1 MTALREL
8 AEAAGVSPRWKDFAG
23 QWHEVGHD
31 TLRFVLEALGL
42 PARDQDLAAS
52 MAAATSRASLM
63 PLTTARAGERTPLP
77 VTDGPVEAIL
87 EDGTVWYGVVED
99 GMLSPLHQTGYHR
112 LMAGGAETVLAVAP
126 PSCFSVRDAVP
137 DRRPWALAVQL
148 YSLRRPHDGGIGD
161 FGALCDLAG
170 PAAALGASGMA
181 ISPVHAQFSADP
193 DRFSPYSPSSRL
205 ALNVLHTT
213 LDVPDPALEAGE
225 FVNWPTASRRR
236 LAMLRT
242 RFERATPAEL
252 QALDAFR
259 VLHGD
264 SLETH
269 ARFEA
274 LHAHF
279 FGADDSKWHWRTWPE
294 PFRRPE
300 SSTVQAFVTAH
311 AQEVALHAYMQMLAD
326 QSLAAAHR
334 TARDAGMPMGL
345 IADLAVGADSGGSQ
359 CWGRQSETLLGL
371 TVGAPPDL
379 LSYQGQNWGLAAFS
393 PRGLAQNG
401 FGAFIEMLRTAMR
414 HAGGV
419 RIDHAMGLARLWVVP
434 DGASSRDGAYIHF
447 PLEDMLRLVA
457 LESHRMRAVVLG
469 EDLGTVPEGFA
480 EKLVDANILGM
491 RVLWFVRDHAQNFI
505 PPQYWSHNAAA
516 MTGTHDL
523 ATVAGWWAGRDLE
536 WRHRLDLF
544 GNSENDHRENTARH
558 VDRSALWQAF
568 CDRGVAS
575 GTPPSPS
582 MPDAVL
588 DAAARYVA
596 SSPCSLVIMPL
607 EDALGV
613 LDQPNLPGTMDQ
625 QHPNWQ
631 RRHQG
636 VAAALLDDPVVAAR
650 LKSLNGPMV

>member
-23 QWHEVGHD
+23 QWHDVGD
-31 TLRFVLEALGL
+31 DSLRYVLEALGL

-52 MAAATSRASLM
+52 LAATVGRRTLL
-63 PLTTARAGERTPLP
+63 PLTTTRIGEQTPLP
-77 VTDGPVEAIL
+77 VMDGPAEAVL
-87 EDGTVWYGVVED
+87 EDGTAWHGSVED
-99 GMLSPLHQTGYHR
+99 GMLSPVHQIGYHR
-112 LMAGGAETVLAVAP
+112 LKVGERETILAVAP
-126 PSCFSVRDAVP
+126 RSCFSVRDAVP

-148 YSLRRPHDGGIGD
+148 YSLRRTHDGGIGD
-161 FGALCDLAG
+161 FGGLSDLAG
-170 PAAALGASGMA
+170 PTAALGASAMA

-205 ALNVLHTT
+205 ALNVLHSTM
-213 LDVPDPALEAGE
+213 DVPDAALEAGE

-236 LAMLRT
+236 LAALRA
-242 RFERATPAEL
+242 RFDRATPAEHH
-252 QALDAFR
+252 ALETFR
-259 VLHGD
+259 ALHGD
-264 SLETH
+264 TLEKH

-279 FGADDSKWHWRTWPE
+279 FGTNSGQWHWRTWPE
-294 PFRRPE
+294 AFRRPE
-300 SSTVQAFVTAH
+300 SPAVQAFATEHAH
-311 AQEVALHAYMQMLAD
+311 EVALHAYMQMLAD

-379 LSYQGQNWGLAAFS
+379 LSYHGQNWGLAAFS

-401 FGAFIEMLRTAMR
+401 FGAFLEMLRTAMR

-434 DGASSRDGAYIHF
+434 DGASARDGAYLHF

-469 EDLGTVPEGFA
+469 EDLGTVPEGFT
-480 EKLVDANILGM
+480 EKLVESHILGM
-491 RVLWFVRDHAQNFI
+491 RVLWFARDTAQNFI
-505 PPQYWSHNAAA
+505 PPQYWSANAAA

-523 ATVAGWWAGRDLE
+523 PTVAGWWAGRDLE
-536 WRHRLDLF
+536 WRHKLDLF
-544 GNSENDHRENTARH
+544 GTVENDHRENAARH
-558 VDRSALWQAF
+558 TDRSMLWQQF
-568 CDRGVAS
+568 CERGVAS
-575 GTPPSPS
+575 GTPPP
-582 MPDAVL
+582 PTATDAVV

-613 LDQPNLPGTMDQ
+613 LDQPNLPGTLDQ

-631 RRHQG
+631 RRHPG
-636 VAAALLDDPVVAAR
+636 PSAALLDDPAVAAR
-650 LKSLNGPMV
+650 LQSLNGTTV

>member
-1 MTALREL
+1 MTALRDL
-8 AEAAGVSPRWKDFAG
+8 AEAAGVSPRWKDYAG
-23 QWHEVGHD
+23 HWHDVGD
-31 TLRFVLEALGL
+31 DSLRYVLEALGL

-52 MAAATSRASLM
+52 MQAATSRSGLM
-63 PLTTARAGERTPLP
+63 PLTTARLGERTKLP
-77 VTDGPVEAIL
+77 VIDGPAEAVL
-87 EDGTVWYGVVED
+87 EDGTRWEGVVED
-99 GMLSPLHQTGYHR
+99 GQLSPVHTIGYHR
-112 LMAGGAETVLAVAP
+112 LRVGNAETVLAVAP
-126 PSCFSVRDAVP
+126 PSCFSVRQAVP

-148 YSLRRPHDGGIGD
+148 YSLRRAHDGGIGD

-213 LDVPDPALEAGE
+213 LDVPDAELEAGE
-225 FVNWPTASRRR
+225 LVHWPVASRRR
-236 LAMLRT
+236 LAALRS

-252 QALDAFR
+252 TALQAFR
-259 VLHGD
+259 AQQGD
-264 SLETH
+264 GLETH

-274 LHAHF
+274 LHAHI
-279 FGADDSKWHWRTWPE
+279 FGADISKWHWRTWPE
-294 PFRRPE
+294 AYRRPE
-300 SSTVQAFVTAH
+300 NPEVQAFATQH
-311 AQEVALHAYMQMLAD
+311 AREVALHAYMQMLAD

-334 TARDAGMPMGL
+334 TAREAGMRMGL

-379 LSYQGQNWGLAAFS
+379 LSYHGQNWGLAAFS

-401 FGAFIEMLRTAMR
+401 FGAFLEMLRTAMR

-434 DGASSRDGAYIHF
+434 DGASARDGAYLHF
-447 PLEDMLRLVA
+447 PLEDMLRLIA
-457 LESHRMRAVVLG
+457 LESHKQRAVVLG
-469 EDLGTVPEGFA
+469 EDLGTVPEGFS
-480 EKLVDANILGM
+480 ERLVDADILGM
-491 RVLWFVRDHAQNFI
+491 RVLWFARDSAERFI
-505 PPQYWSHNAAA
+505 PPQYWSATAAA

-523 ATVAGWWAGRDLE
+523 PTVAGWWAGRDLE
-536 WRHRLDLF
+536 WRHRLGLF
-544 GNSENDHRENTARH
+544 GTAENDHRENAARH
-558 VDRSALWQAF
+558 VDRSAMWQAF

-575 GTPPSPS
+575 GHPPPPSTPG
-582 MPDAVL
+582 PVV
-588 DAAARYVA
+588 DAATRYVA

-613 LDQPNLPGTMDQ
+613 LDQPNLPGTNDT

-631 RRHQG
+631 RRHPG
-636 VAAALLDDPVVAAR
+636 PAASLLDDPEAAQR
-650 LKSLNGPMV
+650 LQSLNGPIV